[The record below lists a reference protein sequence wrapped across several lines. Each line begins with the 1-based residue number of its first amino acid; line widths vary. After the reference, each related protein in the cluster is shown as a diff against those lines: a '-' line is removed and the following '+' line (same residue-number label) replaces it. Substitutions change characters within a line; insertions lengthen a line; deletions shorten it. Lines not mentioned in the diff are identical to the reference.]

1 MQLIHSARKTIMD
14 AMVCAG
20 RAPLSSNEGRDHHYE
35 AGDIDA
41 FQSKG
46 GVKEDVGVR
55 IVRGH
60 IPMR

>member
-1 MQLIHSARKTIMD
+1 MD